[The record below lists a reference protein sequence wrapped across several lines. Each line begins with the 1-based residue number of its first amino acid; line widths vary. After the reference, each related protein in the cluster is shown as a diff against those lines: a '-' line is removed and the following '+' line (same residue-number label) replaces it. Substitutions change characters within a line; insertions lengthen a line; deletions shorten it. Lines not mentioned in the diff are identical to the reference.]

1 MQPVFCHRML
11 EEEMS
16 TDRYG
21 GFQFSCCCCFEI
33 NPHLTLPTYH
43 DAMKYG
49 GTPEKGLSGSVERG
63 FPGNSEL
70 Q

>member
-1 MQPVFCHRML
+1 MLTKLCYHVFNLKCLKALMQ
-11 EEEMS
+11 E
-16 TDRYG
+16 
-21 GFQFSCCCCFEI
+21 FSCCCRFEI